1 MDILKKLN
9 KEKTSPNKK
18 VKFCCVNNVKKQI
31 NNIED
36 IQLKKI
42 SSYKGKKDN
51 AIKKG
56 KEKDKLLPISID
68 YVKMSK
74 FGIEQGK
81 YFMKKILQMK
91 KEINKNEFSNFS
103 EGKDNIIKPKNDIM
117 KKISSDL
124 KQSLL
129 HLREESGY
137 ELTPRK
143 NIKTKKSK
151 TKHNDSNIVKSN
163 SNSPKN
169 KNNKNT
175 SIFNT
180 NCDLNNIVKS
190 KVDLT
195 HDQLLN
201 SKDNNSK
208 LELLTSEDIKNS
220 NIKNT
225 NKSDNVNK
233 NVTSKNSNKSYRS
246 NEVIS
251 KRSSNEKYRK
261 LINRGLVYDSFD
273 DDEEEFEDQINKE
286 FFIMPNSMFIYIL
299 DTLVALNIVYF
310 LTYNPY
316 YLASSTTFLFSN
328 ILNLREIYHFFMEFV
343 FFVDFVVQF
352 LRAYH
357 DFDENLVTSKKRI
370 ILHYLRSWFFIDL
383 ITIIPTFT
391 IIKLY
396 YEKEKYNYGYDYIC
410 RYGCQSDNLI
420 HLICFIKIIKV
431 SKLLNR
437 NENQFVSFIVS
448 SFSNTSFMDNWG
460 TIIFEVILAILA
472 IHITACIH
480 IIIGRNSYPNWII
493 LNNLTE
499 SNFSTI
505 YLTSIYFLITTLTS
519 VGYGDITGNGLNE
532 HIFQIFLLIV
542 GIIAYSWMVSS
553 VSNYFVENNK
563 DNTFFSSKVG
573 ILDEIKLVH
582 PEMDKEL
589 YNKIYL
595 YLKQLKL
602 QHKRK
607 DKNILLENLPYN
619 LRNELLYEI
628 NKPLIEGLNFFK
640 NFHNSVFILSAVT
653 KLVPIVT
660 VKGDIIIEQNEI
672 INSMIFVK
680 QGRLGVEI
688 AVDMNNI
695 NNEVDKYLNGT
706 FILEKEGNQDK
717 EKEKEKLIALQY
729 KRKNAFSL
737 MSSFNYTMDDSFI
750 FGEQRKLDL
759 NYKRPVSF
767 RKKLLKFMEKKFG
780 SNAKGP
786 KSIYKKKIK
795 YIKLYYIRK
804 GEQFGEIF
812 MFLNKPSSFTVRVKS
827 QKAELL
833 LLKKIDAIE
842 ISSNYPN
849 IWKRANKKS
858 FKNFVHLKE
867 LVTREVAKFC
877 EKNGIKYNR
886 TYKLE
891 DIQRFKSLPNLEKN
905 KKKDKKNNINEKIK
919 KFQLYNQS
927 LSKKNNSSIN
937 NNIININNTDIN
949 INKASDIN
957 KPNLK
962 VLDTKK
968 LMDDDNISNKNSI
981 ISENNGNNNI
991 IQQLTPYNEDE
1002 INSEIYNGE
1011 IFTKNISKNTN
1022 SIDKT
1027 NFDNESNYFNLFKND
1042 ENNSHIYGNKKH
1054 KNLIKLIDSSRGK
1067 KNLKLHYHKNKKSIL
1082 KSNNYNVQYNINN
1095 SFNINQMQ
1103 KSSVFLTNQLSISN
1117 PISFKINKIYENLN
1131 LISQGQY
1138 RKDFIFQKKIKI
1150 IFQNKYNKE
1159 NINNNVINN
1168 VNKTNIKSMNSTKN
1182 IRNSL
1187 KNKFIRKVTRVSS
1200 FVSPKNTFFKNSK
1213 ILSMVKENEV
1223 KSNQFRN
1230 QRRKTLENVKII
1242 NKEDKSKKAEKDESS
1257 AMINRITKN
1266 IIDGDKNLNNPEIFY
1281 NELFAN
1287 IISNKNND
1295 LSSSMLMKNLQ
1306 LKKTIRKGDS
1316 KKSTAKKRTIKNNLS
1331 INPITTI
1338 K

>member
-1 MDILKKLN
+1 MDILKKFN

-18 VKFCCVNNVKKQI
+18 VKFYCINNNKKQI
-31 NNIED
+31 NYIED

-42 SSYKGKKDN
+42 SSYKGKKDS
-51 AIKKG
+51 AIRKG
-56 KEKDKLLPISID
+56 KEKDILLPISLD
-68 YVKMSK
+68 HVKMSK
-74 FGIEQGK
+74 YRIEQGK
-81 YFMKKILQMK
+81 HFMKKILQMK

-103 EGKDNIIKPKNDIM
+103 EGKENIIKNKNSIM
-117 KKISSDL
+117 KKIGTDL

-129 HLREESGY
+129 NLRLESGY
-137 ELTPRK
+137 ELSPRK
-143 NIKTKKSK
+143 SIKMKKSK
-151 TKHNDSNIVKSN
+151 TKYNDNNIIKSN
-163 SNSPKN
+163 VNSPKN

-180 NCDLNNIVKS
+180 NFNLNNTVKS
-190 KVDLT
+190 NVDST
-195 HDQLLN
+195 RDN
-201 SKDNNSK
+201 KDNNSK
-208 LELLTSEDIKNS
+208 LELLINEEINNSTIKN
-220 NIKNT
+220 I

-233 NVTSKNSNKSYRS
+233 NVISKKSNKSNKS

-251 KRSSNEKYRK
+251 KNTSNEKYRK
-261 LINRGLVYDSFD
+261 LTNRGLVYDSF

-286 FFIMPNSMFIYIL
+286 YFIKPNSIFIYIL
-299 DTLVALNIVYF
+299 DALVALNILYY

-316 YLASSTTFLFSN
+316 YIASSTTFLFSN

-343 FFVDFVVQF
+343 FFVDFLVQF
-352 LRAYH
+352 IRAYY
-357 DFDENLVTSKKRI
+357 DFDENLVTSRKKI
-370 ILHYLRSWFFIDL
+370 ILHYLSSWFFIDL
-383 ITIIPTFT
+383 ITVIPTFT

-448 SFSNTSFMDNWG
+448 HFSNTSFMDNWG
-460 TIIFEVILAILA
+460 TLIFEVILTILA
-472 IHITACIH
+472 LHITACIH

-493 LNNLTE
+493 INNLAE

-563 DNTFFSSKVG
+563 DNTFFSSKVS

-582 PEMDKEL
+582 PEMDNEL

-595 YLKQLKL
+595 YLKQLTL

-653 KLVPIVT
+653 KLIPIVT

-695 NNEVDKYLNGT
+695 SNEVDNYLNGT
-706 FILEKEGNQDK
+706 FILEKEGNKDK
-717 EKEKEKLIALQY
+717 EKEKEKLTALQY

-737 MSSFNYTMDDSFI
+737 MSTFNYTMDDSFI
-750 FGEQRKLDL
+750 FGKQRKLDL

-780 SNAKGP
+780 SNTKGT
-786 KSIYKKKIK
+786 KSINKKKIK

-827 QKAELL
+827 PKAELL

-858 FKNFVHLKE
+858 FKNFIHLKE
-867 LVTREVAKFC
+867 LVTREVVKFC

-905 KKKDKKNNINEKIK
+905 KKKDKKNNISEKIK
-919 KFQLYNQS
+919 KFQLNNQS
-927 LSKKNNSSIN
+927 LTNKNKSTIN

-949 INKASDIN
+949 INKTSDIN

-968 LMDDDNISNKNSI
+968 LIDDDNKSNNNSI
-981 ISENNGNNNI
+981 ISENNDNNNI
-991 IQQLTPYNEDE
+991 IQQLTPYNVDE

-1011 IFTKNISKNTN
+1011 IFTENIRKNTN

-1027 NFDNESNYFNLFKND
+1027 NYDNESNYFNLFKND
-1042 ENNSHIYGNKKH
+1042 ENNSHIYRSKKH

-1103 KSSVFLTNQLSISN
+1103 KNSVFLTNQLSISN

-1131 LISQGQY
+1131 IISQGHY

-1150 IFQNKYNKE
+1150 IFQNKYNTE
-1159 NINNNVINN
+1159 NNNNIDINSDN
-1168 VNKTNIKSMNSTKN
+1168 NTNTNSISSTKN
-1182 IRNSL
+1182 LRNSM
-1187 KNKFIRKVTRVSS
+1187 KNRFIRKVTRVSS
-1200 FVSPKNTFFKNSK
+1200 FISPKNTFYKNSK
-1213 ILSMVKENEV
+1213 ILSIIKESEV

-1230 QRRKTLENVKII
+1230 QRRKTLENIKTI
-1242 NKEDKSKKAEKDESS
+1242 NKSDKSKKAEKEKSS

-1287 IISNKNND
+1287 IINNKNND
-1295 LSSSMLMKNLQ
+1295 LTSSMLMKNLQ

-1331 INPITTI
+1331 INTNATI

>member
-1 MDILKKLN
+1 MDILKKFN

-18 VKFCCVNNVKKQI
+18 VKFYCVNNVKKQM

-56 KEKDKLLPISID
+56 KEKDKLLPISPD
-68 YVKMSK
+68 HLKMSK
-74 FGIEQGK
+74 YGIEQGK

-91 KEINKNEFSNFS
+91 KEINKNEFSNYS
-103 EGKDNIIKPKNDIM
+103 EGEEDIKKNKNNIM
-117 KKISSDL
+117 EKIGTDL

-129 HLREESGY
+129 NLREESGY
-137 ELTPRK
+137 KLSPRK
-143 NIKTKKSK
+143 NIKMEKSK

-163 SNSPKN
+163 ANSPKN
-169 KNNKNT
+169 KNIKNT
-175 SIFNT
+175 SILNT
-180 NCDLNNIVKS
+180 NFNLNNIVKS
-190 KVDLT
+190 NDDLT
-195 HDQLLN
+195 HEQLLN
-201 SKDNNSK
+201 NKNNNSK
-208 LELLTSEDIKNS
+208 LELLSEEIKNS

-225 NKSDNVNK
+225 NKSDGNK
-233 NVTSKNSNKSYRS
+233 NIISKKSNKSNKS
-246 NEVIS
+246 NGVIS

-273 DDEEEFEDQINKE
+273 DEEEFEEQINKE
-286 FFIMPNSMFIYIL
+286 FFIMPNSIFIYIL
-299 DTLVALNIVYF
+299 DTLVALNIFYF

-316 YLASSTTFLFSN
+316 YIASSTTFLFSN

-343 FFVDFVVQF
+343 FFIDFLIQF
-352 LRAYH
+352 IKAYY

-370 ILHYLRSWFFIDL
+370 ILHYLSSWFFIDL
-383 ITIIPTFT
+383 ITVIPTFT

-396 YEKEKYNYGYDYIC
+396 YEKEKYHSGYDYIC

-420 HLICFIKIIKV
+420 HLACFIKIIKV
-431 SKLLNR
+431 SKILNR
-437 NENQFVSFIVS
+437 NENQFVSFIIS
-448 SFSNTSFMDNWG
+448 RLSNTSFMDNWG
-460 TIIFEVILAILA
+460 TMVFEVILTILA
-472 IHITACIH
+472 LHITACIH

-493 LNNLTE
+493 LNNLSE

-505 YLTSIYFLITTLTS
+505 YLTSIYFLVTTLTS
-519 VGYGDITGNGLNE
+519 VGYGDITGNVLNE
-532 HIFQIFLLIV
+532 YIFQIFLLIV

-553 VSNYFVENNK
+553 VSNYVIENNK
-563 DNTFFSSKVG
+563 DNIFFSSKVG

-628 NKPLIEGLNFFK
+628 NKPLIEGLNFFR

-653 KLVPIVT
+653 KLIPIVT

-695 NNEVDKYLNGT
+695 YNELDNYLNGT
-706 FILEKEGNQDK
+706 FILEKEDNK

-737 MSSFNYTMDDSFI
+737 MSTFNYTMDDSFI

-780 SNAKGP
+780 SNAKGS
-786 KSIYKKKIK
+786 KAIKQKKIK

-827 QKAELL
+827 PKAELL

-858 FKNFVHLKE
+858 FNNFIHLKE
-867 LVTREVAKFC
+867 LVAREVAKFC

-886 TYKLE
+886 TFRLE
-891 DIQRFKSLPNLEKN
+891 DIQRFKSLPNLEKS
-905 KKKDKKNNINEKIK
+905 KKKDKKNNISEKIK
-919 KFQLYNQS
+919 KFQLHNRS
-927 LSKKNNSSIN
+927 LIEKNKNNIN
-937 NNIININNTDIN
+937 NNPININNIDIN
-949 INKASDIN
+949 LNKTSDIN
-957 KPNLK
+957 KPNIK

-968 LMDDDNISNKNSI
+968 LIDDDNKSNKNSI

-991 IQQLTPYNEDE
+991 IRQLTPYNEDE
-1002 INSEIYNGE
+1002 INNEIYNGE
-1011 IFTKNISKNTN
+1011 LFTENISKNTN
-1022 SIDKT
+1022 SIDKA
-1027 NFDNESNYFNLFKND
+1027 NYDNESNYYNLFKND
-1042 ENNSHIYGNKKH
+1042 ENNSNSYGNKKH

-1067 KNLKLHYHKNKKSIL
+1067 KNLKLHYHKNKKSIF
-1082 KSNNYNVQYNINN
+1082 KNNNYNVQYNINN

-1103 KSSVFLTNQLSISN
+1103 KNSIFLTNQLSISN
-1117 PISFKINKIYENLN
+1117 PISFKINNIYENLN
-1131 LISQGQY
+1131 IISQGHY
-1138 RKDFIFQKKIKI
+1138 KKDFIFQKKIKI

-1159 NINNNVINN
+1159 NNNNNNVINS
-1168 VNKTNIKSMNSTKN
+1168 VNNTNINSINSAKN
-1182 IRNSL
+1182 MHNSL
-1187 KNKFIRKVTRVSS
+1187 KNKLIRKATRVSS
-1200 FVSPKNTFFKNSK
+1200 FISPKHTFFKNSK
-1213 ILSMVKENEV
+1213 IISIIKESEI
-1223 KSNQFRN
+1223 KGNQFRS
-1230 QRRKTLENVKII
+1230 QRRKTLENVKTI

-1257 AMINRITKN
+1257 VMINRITKN

-1295 LSSSMLMKNLQ
+1295 LTSTMLMKNLQ
-1306 LKKTIRKGDS
+1306 LKKTIRKGES
-1316 KKSTAKKRTIKNNLS
+1316 KKSTTKKRTFKNNLS
-1331 INPITTI
+1331 ISPNTTI